1 MEMSK
6 LGGVLLPV
14 ASLPGDYGV
23 GDFGKHAYEFVDA
36 LASAGFKL
44 WQILPLNPLGY
55 GHSPYQPYSSF
66 AMDELYADLGD
77 LQKKHYIR
85 RRAKWNA
92 EAKAI
97 DYERAREFRNPILHE
112 AFETQMKKNPRCLNS
127 FIEENPW
134 VLDWAAYMMFKR
146 RYPSSWDSWPEEAKS
161 WIKDRPS
168 IARKDSRAY
177 KYEIWL
183 QMTLYR
189 QWDAL
194 HKYANSKGIEIIGDI
209 PFYVGFDS
217 CDVWANQDCFLLDLE
232 SRRPS
237 FVAGV
242 PPDYFSATG
251 QRWGNPIYDWKHL
264 EDTDFRFIEDRIA
277 KNAKIYD
284 IIRLDHFRAFDTYW
298 KVPSSCPTAIEGA
311 WIEAP
316 GYALFDSLFAK
327 YPQLQKRI
335 IAEDLGDLRPEV
347 LTLRDHY
354 HFPGMNVVEFTFHD
368 DAIEHK
374 SGYEGYNSVVY
385 LGTHDNDTMTHYLE
399 SLPEGER
406 RNWENAI
413 DSFGYN
419 DDISLTDK
427 FIHFAL
433 AKPAKYSILTVQDI
447 LNLGAEGRINVPGI
461 VDTVNWTY
469 KMDDLKPFK
478 ERVVY
483 LRHLLKATGRAK

>member
-6 LGGVLLPV
+6 LAGILLPV

-36 LASAGFKL
+36 LYSAGFRL

-55 GHSPYQPYSSF
+55 GHSPYQPFSSF
-66 AMDELYADLGD
+66 AMDEIYVDLGD
-77 LQKKHYIR
+77 LQRRHYIR
-85 RRAKWNA
+85 RPAKSNPL
-92 EAKAI
+92 AKAI
-97 DYERAREFRNPILHE
+97 DYERARAYRAPILRE
-112 AFETQMKKNPRCLNS
+112 AFETQMKKNPRCLNL

-134 VLDWAAYMMFKR
+134 VKDWAAFMMFKR
-146 RYPSSWDSWPEEAKS
+146 RYPASWDSWPTQARE
-161 WIKDRPS
+161 WIKTRPA
-168 IARKDSRAY
+168 IARKESRAY

-194 HKYANSKGIEIIGDI
+194 HRYANSKGIEIIGDI

-217 CDVWANQDCFLLDLE
+217 CDVWANQDCFLLNPVD
-232 SRRPS
+232 SSPS
-237 FVAGV
+237 FIAGV

-264 EDTDFRFIEDRIA
+264 EESDFRFIAERIVN
-277 KNAKIYD
+277 NAKIYD

-298 KVPSSCPTAIEGA
+298 KVPSFCPTAIEGE

-316 GYALFDSLFAK
+316 GYAFFDSLFAK
-327 YPQLQKRI
+327 YPELQKKL

-354 HFPGMNVVEFTFHD
+354 RFPGMNVVEFTFHD
-368 DAIEHK
+368 DAIAGK
-374 SGYEGYNSVVY
+374 VGYEGYNSVVY
-385 LGTHDNDTMTHYLE
+385 LGTHDNDTMKGYFS
-399 SLPEGER
+399 SLPLDEQQE
-406 RNWENAI
+406 WQQAI
-413 DSFGYN
+413 ASFGYQ
-419 DDISLTDK
+419 DETLVDK
-427 FIHFAL
+427 FLHFAL

-447 LNLGAEGRINVPGI
+447 LNLGPEGRINVPGV
-461 VDTVNWTY
+461 VDSINWTY
-469 KMDDLKPFK
+469 KMDTLKPFK
-478 ERVVY
+478 DRVVY
-483 LRHLLKATGRAK
+483 LRHLLKATGRAR